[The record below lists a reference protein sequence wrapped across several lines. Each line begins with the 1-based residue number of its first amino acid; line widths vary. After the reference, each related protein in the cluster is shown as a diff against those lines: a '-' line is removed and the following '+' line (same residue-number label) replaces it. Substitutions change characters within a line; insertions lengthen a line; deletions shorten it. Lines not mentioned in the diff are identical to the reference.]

1 MDWRKSHDT
10 VRASNHKERFAQAA
24 IDTLSARIA
33 VLDKEGTIV
42 AVNQSWLDFA
52 KTNSAVLDKV
62 GEGANYLEV
71 CDAAF
76 GKGTEGA
83 AEFAADLRAVLSGQ
97 RARCE
102 TEYACHTLTEK
113 RWFVG
118 RLSRFTR
125 NGSTYIV
132 VAHEN
137 ITEGKLANEA
147 LRESEDKYRSLVE
160 RASDGIGIIQD
171 GTLKYANPRLSAM
184 GGYSVEEFVDR
195 RFSDFV
201 HPDDLAKAIEY
212 YGRRIEGK
220 DAPIGY
226 ELRLLHKDGST
237 IYAEISGGLITY
249 QNRPADLIIARDVTH
264 RKQVEKALHESEE
277 RFRLTFESAVDPIV
291 WADPETGLITKCN
304 RAAEVLLEKTRDDI
318 IGQHHT
324 SLHPPERADYY
335 RDKFKTHIK
344 KKGALNEEAEVLT
357 KSGKILPMEITA
369 SVTMVGEEPLIQGIF
384 RDITDRKKA
393 EEALRKANEELEHW
407 VEQRTAELARANQQL
422 RDEIQQRKDAQV
434 ALLRT
439 NRTLGV
445 LSSCNEALI
454 RASDAFE
461 FMDEVC
467 RIIVDDGGYCLAWV
481 GLAEQDEA
489 KTVRPAAQ
497 RGFEDGYLATA
508 DITWADTERGRGPT
522 GRAIRMKE
530 PYVARDILTDPHYA
544 PWRAEARKRG
554 YAASI
559 ALPLIENGSAF
570 GALNIYAYEPGAF
583 DQDEVGLLSDLAADL
598 AYGITALRAKADLR
612 VAEKRITL
620 ERQRFFSLLEE
631 LPAFVCL
638 QAQDYTVRFAN
649 RYFRRVFGDP
659 EEKRCYE
666 ILRNRDKPC
675 EECPTLGVFKTK
687 GPEEWEWFDHTRGR
701 TYHVY
706 DYPFTDVDGSPLV
719 LELGIDVTDRKK
731 AEDALIRSE
740 EDLRRLS
747 KKLLTVQEEE
757 RSRISRELHDSIG
770 QALAAIKFGAENAFN
785 QIRQGEIEE
794 GIETLEA
801 VIPMTQRASE
811 EVRRIHTDLRPSLLD
826 DLGIVATIAWF
837 CREFGR
843 LYSRIRIEKRVEIKE
858 EHVPEP
864 LKIVIFR
871 VLQEALN
878 NTAKYAHAD
887 LVIISLKETD
897 GSTELTIRD
906 NGQGFDVDPVLFGK
920 GPKAGIGL
928 TSMKERTQLSGGTF
942 AVESAPG
949 AGTLVRASWPGGKG
963 AISQ

>member
-1 MDWRKSHDT
+1 MS
-10 VRASNHKERFAQAA
+10 ASDNKERFAQAI
-24 IDTLSARIA
+24 IDTLAAHIA

-52 KTNSAVLDKV
+52 KANDALPHKV

-71 CDAAF
+71 CDAAL
-76 GKGTEGA
+76 GESAEA
-83 AEFAADLRAVLSGQ
+83 AAFAADLRAVLRGQ
-97 RARCE
+97 RQRCE
-102 TEYACHTLTEK
+102 KEYPCPSPTEQ
-113 RWFVG
+113 RWFIG
-118 RLSRFTR
+118 RISRFKVD
-125 NGSTYIV
+125 GSTYV
-132 VAHEN
+132 VVSHEN
-137 ITEGKLANEA
+137 ITQRKLANVA
-147 LRESEDKYRSLVE
+147 LRQSEDKYRSLVE
-160 RASDGIGIIQD
+160 RASDGIGILQD
-171 GTLKYANPRLSAM
+171 GILKYANPRLSAM
-184 GGYSVEEFVDR
+184 GGYRVEDFIGGK
-195 RFSDFV
+195 FSDHV
-201 HPDDLAKAIEY
+201 HPGDVAKAIEY

-220 DAPIGY
+220 DAPMGY

-237 IYAEISGGLITY
+237 IYCEISGGLITY
-249 QNRPADLIIARDVTH
+249 ESRPADLIIARDVTD
-264 RKQVEKALHESEE
+264 RKQIEKALHESEE
-277 RFRLTFESAVDPIV
+277 RFRLTFESAVDPIF

-304 RAAEVLLEKTRDDI
+304 RAAEVLLERTRGEI
-318 IGQHHT
+318 VGQHHS
-324 SLHPPERADYY
+324 SLHPPDRADYY

-344 KKGALNEEAEVLT
+344 KKGALNDEAEILT
-357 KSGKILPMEITA
+357 KSGKILPVEITA

-384 RDITDRKKA
+384 RDITKRKKA
-393 EEALRKANEELEHW
+393 EEVLQRVNEELEHR
-407 VEQRTAELARANQQL
+407 VEKRTAELARANEQL

-454 RASDAFE
+454 RASEAFE

-481 GLAEQDEA
+481 GLAEKDEA

-522 GRAIRMKE
+522 GTAIRMKE

-583 DQDEVGLLSDLAADL
+583 DNDEVALLSDLAADL

-612 VAEKRITL
+612 GAKERITL

-631 LPAFVCL
+631 LPASVCL
-638 QAQDYTVRFAN
+638 QAQDYTLRFAN
-649 RYFRRVFGDP
+649 RYFRKAFGDP
-659 EEKRCYE
+659 KGRRCYE
-666 ILRNRDKPC
+666 ILRGRDKPC
-675 EECPTLGVFKTK
+675 EECPTLRVFETK
-687 GPEEWEWFDHTRGR
+687 GPEEWEWFDQSRGR

-719 LELGIDVTDRKK
+719 LELGIDVTDRKE

-747 KKLLTVQEEE
+747 KKLLNVQEEE

-770 QALAAIKFGAENAFN
+770 QALAAIKFGAENAFS
-785 QIRQGEIEE
+785 QIRQKETNG
-794 GIETLEA
+794 GLETLEA
-801 VIPMTQRASE
+801 VIPMVQRASE

-826 DLGIVATIAWF
+826 DLGIVATMAWF
-837 CREFGR
+837 CREFEK
-843 LYSRIRIEKRVEIKE
+843 LYSKIQIEKRVEIKE
-858 EHVPEP
+858 EQVPEP

-887 LVIISLKETD
+887 LVVISLKEKD
-897 GSTELTIRD
+897 GSTELTIQD
-906 NGQGFDVDPVLFGK
+906 NGEGFDVGPVLFGK
-920 GPKAGIGL
+920 GPKPGIGL

-949 AGTLVRASWPGGKG
+949 AGTLIRASWPSGNG
-963 AISQ
+963 ATSQ